1 MKRSVLEVIVDL
13 NLRGRNIL
21 VVGAGMEGTKR
32 IKSLSKHDCKIIIIS
47 ETVNESLYEIEGKN
61 NPIIIIKRKI
71 DPNII
76 DEFNDIFVVFASTND
91 PFLNKKIIERAK
103 EKGIL
108 SYSIDNAS
116 SSDFFFTSI
125 INIDEI
131 IQVAISTSGK
141 SPLMSKIIRDR
152 IENAIKNIIGKK
164 DTDNIKIQEFA
175 REHVRNYIENQ
186 HERRKFLYS
195 IIDDQEIQDLIAKN
209 NIDKAKERI
218 INTLDKWEDNKSR

>member
-1 MKRSVLEVIVDL
+1 MIVDL
-13 NLRGRNIL
+13 NLKGRNIL
-21 VVGAGMEGTKR
+21 VIGAGMEGAKR

-61 NPIIIIKRKI
+61 NPIIIIRRKI
-71 DPNII
+71 EDPSII

-103 EKGIL
+103 EKGLL
-108 SYSIDNAS
+108 SYSIDDAS
-116 SSDFFFTSI
+116 ASDFFFTSI

-131 IQVAISTSGK
+131 IQIAISTSGK

-175 REHVRNYIENQ
+175 REHVRDYIDNQ

-195 IIDDQEIQDLIAKN
+195 IVDDREIQELIAKN

>member
-1 MKRSVLEVIVDL
+1 MIVDL

-61 NPIIIIKRKI
+61 NPIIIIRRKI
-71 DPNII
+71 EDPGIL
-76 DEFNDIFVVFASTND
+76 DEFSDIFVVFASTND

-125 INIDEI
+125 INIDEAL
-131 IQVAISTSGK
+131 QVAISTSGK

-195 IIDDQEIQDLIAKN
+195 IVDDQEIQDLIAKN

>member
-1 MKRSVLEVIVDL
+1 LIVDL
-13 NLRGRNIL
+13 NLKGRNIL
-21 VVGAGMEGTKR
+21 VVGAGLEGTKR

-47 ETVNESLYEIEGKN
+47 ETVNDSLYEIEGKN
-61 NPIIIIKRKI
+61 NPIIVIKRKI

-108 SYSIDNAS
+108 SYIIDDAS
-116 SSDFFFTSI
+116 ASDFFFTSI

-131 IQVAISTSGK
+131 IQIAISTSGK

-152 IENAIKNIIGKK
+152 IEKAIKNIIGKK

-175 REHVRNYIENQ
+175 REHARNYIENQ

-195 IIDDQEIQDLIAKN
+195 IVDDQEIQELIAKN

>member
-1 MKRSVLEVIVDL
+1 MIVDL
-13 NLRGRNIL
+13 NLKGRNIL
-21 VVGAGMEGTKR
+21 VIGAGMEGAKR
-32 IKSLSKHDCKIIIIS
+32 IKSLSNQDCKIIIVS

-61 NPIIIIKRKI
+61 TPIIIIRRKI
-71 DPNII
+71 EDPNII
-76 DEFNDIFVVFASTND
+76 DEFSDIFIVFASTND

-103 EKGIL
+103 EKGLL

-116 SSDFFFTSI
+116 ASDFFFTSI

-131 IQVAISTSGK
+131 IQIAISTSGK
-141 SPLMSKIIRDR
+141 SPLMSKVIRNK
-152 IENAIKNIIGKK
+152 IENAIKNIIGKQ

-186 HERRKFLYS
+186 QERRKFLYS
-195 IIDDQEIQDLIAKN
+195 IVDDREIQELIAKN

>member
-1 MKRSVLEVIVDL
+1 
-13 NLRGRNIL
+13 
-21 VVGAGMEGTKR
+21 MEGTKR

-47 ETVNESLYEIEGKN
+47 ETVNDSLYEIEGKN

-108 SYSIDNAS
+108 SYIIDDAS
-116 SSDFFFTSI
+116 ASDFFFTSI

-131 IQVAISTSGK
+131 IQIAISTSGK

-152 IENAIKNIIGKK
+152 IEKAIKNIIGKK

-175 REHVRNYIENQ
+175 REHVRDYIENQ

-195 IIDDQEIQDLIAKN
+195 IVDDQEIQELIAKN

>member
-1 MKRSVLEVIVDL
+1 VIIDL

-21 VVGAGMEGTKR
+21 VIGAGIEGTKR

-47 ETVNESLYEIEGKN
+47 ETLNESLYEIEVKN
-61 NPIIIIKRKI
+61 KPILLIRRKI
-71 DPNII
+71 EDPNIL

-91 PFLNKKIIERAK
+91 PFLNKKIIDKAK

-108 SYSIDNAS
+108 SYSIDDAAA
-116 SSDFFFTSI
+116 SDFFFTSI
-125 INIDEI
+125 INIDEV

-175 REHVRNYIENQ
+175 RKHARNYIDNQ
-186 HERRKFLYS
+186 HERRKFLCS
-195 IIDDQEIQDLIAKN
+195 IVEDQEIQELIAKN
-209 NIDKAKERI
+209 NIDKVKERI
-218 INTLDKWEDNKSR
+218 INTLDKWEDNRSR

>member
-1 MKRSVLEVIVDL
+1 MIVDL
-13 NLRGRNIL
+13 NLKGRNIL
-21 VVGAGMEGTKR
+21 VIGAGMEGAKR
-32 IKSLSKHDCKIIIIS
+32 IKSLSNQDCKIIIVS

-61 NPIIIIKRKI
+61 TPIIIIRRKI
-71 DPNII
+71 EDPNII
-76 DEFNDIFVVFASTND
+76 DEFSDIFIVFASTND
-91 PFLNKKIIERAK
+91 PFLNKKIIARAK

-108 SYSIDNAS
+108 SYSVDDAS

-125 INIDEI
+125 INIDET
-131 IQVAISTSGK
+131 IQIAISTSGK

-175 REHVRNYIENQ
+175 REHVRDYIENQ

-195 IIDDQEIQDLIAKN
+195 IVDDREIQELIAKN
-209 NIDKAKERI
+209 NIGKAKERI
-218 INTLDKWEDNKSR
+218 INTLDKWENNKSR

>member
-1 MKRSVLEVIVDL
+1 VIVDL

-47 ETVNESLYEIEGKN
+47 ETVNGSLYEIEGKN
-61 NPIIIIKRKI
+61 NPIIIIRRKI
-71 DPNII
+71 ENADIL
-76 DEFNDIFVVFASTND
+76 DEFNDIFVVFASTTD

-152 IENAIKNIIGKK
+152 IENAIKNIIGKN

-175 REHVRNYIENQ
+175 REHARTYIENQ

-195 IIDDQEIQDLIAKN
+195 IVDDQEIQDLIAKN

>member
-1 MKRSVLEVIVDL
+1 MIIDL

-21 VVGAGMEGTKR
+21 VIGAGMEGTKR

-47 ETVNESLYEIEGKN
+47 ETLNESLYEIEGKN
-61 NPIIIIKRKI
+61 NPIILIKRKI
-71 DPNII
+71 KDPDIL

-91 PFLNKKIIERAK
+91 PFLNKKIIDKAK

-108 SYSIDNAS
+108 SYSIDDAAA
-116 SSDFFFTSI
+116 SDFFFTSI
-125 INIDEI
+125 INIDEVL
-131 IQVAISTSGK
+131 QVAISTSGK

-175 REHVRNYIENQ
+175 RKHARNYIDNQ
-186 HERRKFLYS
+186 HERRKFLCS
-195 IIDDQEIQDLIAKN
+195 IVEDQEIQELIAKN
-209 NIDKAKERI
+209 NIDKVKERI
-218 INTLDKWEDNKSR
+218 INTLDKWEDNRSR

>member
-1 MKRSVLEVIVDL
+1 MIIDL
-13 NLRGRNIL
+13 NLKGRNIL
-21 VVGAGMEGTKR
+21 VVGAGMEGAKR
-32 IKSLSKHDCKIIIIS
+32 IKSLSMQDCKIIIIS

-61 NPIIIIKRKI
+61 NPIIIMRRKI
-71 DPNII
+71 KDPNII

-91 PFLNKKIIERAK
+91 PFLNKKIIARAK

-108 SYSIDNAS
+108 AYSIDDTSA
-116 SSDFFFTSI
+116 SDFFFTSI

-175 REHVRNYIENQ
+175 REHARNYIENQ
-186 HERRKFLYS
+186 HERRRFLYS
-195 IIDDQEIQDLIAKN
+195 IVDDQEIQELIAKN
-209 NIDKAKERI
+209 NIDKVKERI

>member
-1 MKRSVLEVIVDL
+1 VIVDL

-47 ETVNESLYEIEGKN
+47 ETVNGSLYEIEGKN
-61 NPIIIIKRKI
+61 NPIIIIRRKI
-71 DPNII
+71 ENPDIL

-195 IIDDQEIQDLIAKN
+195 IVDDQEIQDLIAKN

>member
-1 MKRSVLEVIVDL
+1 LIVDL
-13 NLRGRNIL
+13 NLTGRNIL
-21 VVGAGMEGTKR
+21 VVGAGIEGTKR

-47 ETVNESLYEIEGKN
+47 ETVNDSLYEIEGKN
-61 NPIIIIKRKI
+61 NPIIVIKRKI

-108 SYSIDNAS
+108 SYIIDDAS
-116 SSDFFFTSI
+116 ASDFFFTSI

-131 IQVAISTSGK
+131 IQIAISTSGK

-152 IENAIKNIIGKK
+152 IEKAIKNIIGKK

-175 REHVRNYIENQ
+175 REHARNYIENQ

-195 IIDDQEIQDLIAKN
+195 IVDDQEIQELIAKN

>member
-1 MKRSVLEVIVDL
+1 MIVDL

-21 VVGAGMEGTKR
+21 VIGAGMEGAKR

-61 NPIIIIKRKI
+61 NPIIIIRRKI
-71 DPNII
+71 EDPSII

-103 EKGIL
+103 EKGLL
-108 SYSIDNAS
+108 SYSIDDAS
-116 SSDFFFTSI
+116 ASDFFFTSI

-131 IQVAISTSGK
+131 IQIAISTSGK

-175 REHVRNYIENQ
+175 REHVRDYIDNQ

-195 IIDDQEIQDLIAKN
+195 IVDDREIQELIAKN

>member
-1 MKRSVLEVIVDL
+1 MIVDL
-13 NLRGRNIL
+13 NLKGRNIL
-21 VVGAGMEGTKR
+21 VIGAGMEGAKR
-32 IKSLSKHDCKIIIIS
+32 IKSLSNQDCKIIIVS

-61 NPIIIIKRKI
+61 TPIIIIRRKI
-71 DPNII
+71 EDPNII
-76 DEFNDIFVVFASTND
+76 DEFSDIFIVFASTND
-91 PFLNKKIIERAK
+91 PFLNKKIIARAK

-108 SYSIDNAS
+108 SYSMDDAS

-125 INIDEI
+125 INIDET
-131 IQVAISTSGK
+131 IQIAISTSGK

-175 REHVRNYIENQ
+175 REHVRDYIENQ

-195 IIDDQEIQDLIAKN
+195 IVDDREIQELIAKN
-209 NIDKAKERI
+209 NIGKAKERI

>member
-1 MKRSVLEVIVDL
+1 MVI
-13 NLRGRNIL
+13 
-21 VVGAGMEGTKR
+21 GAGMESAKR

-61 NPIIIIKRKI
+61 NPIIIIRRKI
-71 DPNII
+71 EDPSII

-103 EKGIL
+103 EKRLL
-108 SYSIDNAS
+108 SYSIDDAS
-116 SSDFFFTSI
+116 ASDFFFTSI

-131 IQVAISTSGK
+131 IQIAISTSGK

-175 REHVRNYIENQ
+175 REHVRNYIKNQ
-186 HERRKFLYS
+186 HERRMFLYS
-195 IIDDQEIQDLIAKN
+195 LVDDQEIQELVAKN
-209 NIDKAKERI
+209 NMDKVKERI
-218 INTLDKWEDNKSR
+218 INTLDKWEDNKGR

>member
-1 MKRSVLEVIVDL
+1 VIVDL
-13 NLRGRNIL
+13 NLKGRNIL
-21 VVGAGMEGTKR
+21 VVGAGTEGTKR

-61 NPIIIIKRKI
+61 NPIILIRRKI
-71 DPNII
+71 EDPNIL
-76 DEFNDIFVVFASTND
+76 DEFNDIFIVFASTND
-91 PFLNKKIIERAK
+91 PFLNKKIIEKAK

-108 SYSIDNAS
+108 SYSIDDAAA
-116 SSDFFFTSI
+116 SDFFFTSI

-175 REHVRNYIENQ
+175 REHVRNYFENQ
-186 HERRKFLYS
+186 HERREFLYS
-195 IIDDQEIQDLIAKN
+195 IIDDQEIQELLAKN
-209 NIDKAKERI
+209 NIDKVKERI

>member
-1 MKRSVLEVIVDL
+1 MIVDL
-13 NLRGRNIL
+13 NLKGRNIL
-21 VVGAGMEGTKR
+21 VIGAGMEGAKR
-32 IKSLSKHDCKIIIIS
+32 IKSLSNQDCKIIIVS

-61 NPIIIIKRKI
+61 TPIIIIRRKI
-71 DPNII
+71 EDPNII
-76 DEFNDIFVVFASTND
+76 DEFSDIFVVFASTND
-91 PFLNKKIIERAK
+91 PFLNKKIIARAK

-108 SYSIDNAS
+108 SYSMDDAS

-125 INIDEI
+125 INIDET
-131 IQVAISTSGK
+131 IQIAISTSGK

-186 HERRKFLYS
+186 QERRKFLYS
-195 IIDDQEIQDLIAKN
+195 LVDDQEIHKLLEKN
-209 NIDKAKERI
+209 NMDKVKERI
-218 INTLDKWEDNKSR
+218 INTLDKWEDNKGR

>member
-1 MKRSVLEVIVDL
+1 VIIDL

-21 VVGAGMEGTKR
+21 VIGAGIEGTKR

-47 ETVNESLYEIEGKN
+47 ETLNESLYEIEGKN
-61 NPIIIIKRKI
+61 NPIILIRRKI
-71 DPNII
+71 RDPNIL

-91 PFLNKKIIERAK
+91 PSLNKKIIDKAR

-108 SYSIDNAS
+108 SYSIDDAAA
-116 SSDFFFTSI
+116 SDFFFTSI
-125 INIDEI
+125 INIDEVL
-131 IQVAISTSGK
+131 QVAISTSGK

-175 REHVRNYIENQ
+175 RKHARNYIDNQ
-186 HERRKFLYS
+186 HERRKFLCS
-195 IIDDQEIQDLIAKN
+195 IVEDQEIQELIAKN
-209 NIDKAKERI
+209 NIDKVKERI
-218 INTLDKWEDNKSR
+218 INTLDKWEDNRSR

>member
-1 MKRSVLEVIVDL
+1 MIVDL
-13 NLRGRNIL
+13 NLKGRNIL
-21 VVGAGMEGTKR
+21 VIGAGMEGAKR

-61 NPIIIIKRKI
+61 NPIIIIRRKI
-71 DPNII
+71 EDPSII

-103 EKGIL
+103 EKRLL
-108 SYSIDNAS
+108 SYSIDDAPA
-116 SSDFFFTSI
+116 SDFFFTSI

-131 IQVAISTSGK
+131 IQIAISTSGK

-175 REHVRNYIENQ
+175 REHVRDYIENQ

-195 IIDDQEIQDLIAKN
+195 IVDDREIQELIAKN
-209 NIDKAKERI
+209 NIGKAKERI

>member
-1 MKRSVLEVIVDL
+1 MIIDL

-21 VVGAGMEGTKR
+21 VIGAGMEGTKR

-47 ETVNESLYEIEGKN
+47 ETLNESLYEIEGKN
-61 NPIIIIKRKI
+61 NPIILIRRKI
-71 DPNII
+71 RDPNIL

-91 PFLNKKIIERAK
+91 PSLNKKIIDKAR

-108 SYSIDNAS
+108 SYSIDDAAA
-116 SSDFFFTSI
+116 SDFFFTSI
-125 INIDEI
+125 INIDEVL
-131 IQVAISTSGK
+131 QVAISTSGK

-175 REHVRNYIENQ
+175 RNHAKNYIDNQ
-186 HERRKFLYS
+186 HERRKFLCS
-195 IIDDQEIQDLIAKN
+195 IVEDQEIQELIAKN
-209 NIDKAKERI
+209 NIDKVKERI
-218 INTLDKWEDNKSR
+218 INTLDKWEDNRSR